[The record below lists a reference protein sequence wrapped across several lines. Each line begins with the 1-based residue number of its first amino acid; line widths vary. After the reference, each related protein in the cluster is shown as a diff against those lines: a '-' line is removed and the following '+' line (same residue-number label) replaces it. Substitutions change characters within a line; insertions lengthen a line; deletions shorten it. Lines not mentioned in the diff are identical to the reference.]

1 MESAEISVGA
11 GAPDQLDPAYQLDFD
26 PNAGLDMEGF
36 DYAQFPQDEHIFTED
51 IADDATALKPDA
63 LLEGVDQGSDAASA
77 AQHDQATNA
86 TQETGYDAELQVEYQ
101 EEIGYDDDD
110 LVDTNINADL
120 SIAEVAETEVGLADV
135 LPQNHLDPDLAQFAD
150 GSHMETL
157 AHGKDASWD
166 EDITFEEHGENV
178 NSQDDAGVAAE
189 EGLAEEDAVKHPENN
204 DLAVADFDDEAAHE
218 QFAAEH
224 HDNDL
229 EDVLDDL
236 SHSLVDAPDLEVL
249 YNEDC
254 YSLFGTLDDDP
265 ESYFLSDVQELDR
278 PLSQFLSALRAVIS
292 DEIAPTDEVVIRFDP
307 LNLEFGERSNEKFL
321 GRSFR
326 EILDCH
332 TAVSRVRGFPADPV
346 IHLAV
351 RRDSED
357 HFLELLA
364 EAELGKGSPHSAED
378 SEMSENLDEVSPAED
393 LGDGQTQD
401 DASETGSSD
410 QACDESEHAATEHL
424 EDKDESELETG
435 PGEDDVA
442 EEEQQELEVDAS
454 APQPPS
460 TGPEALEGEGFS
472 EDIPAATPQYEVA
485 EDAADEEQVWE
496 GQVAGD
502 DAGEE
507 QTWDEQTAVDDRTA
521 PQDADVSLEVFDET
535 THQPIEQQDGN
546 ELVEATA
553 SSTVDEAPAHE
564 NETHEQEAGSNG
576 KYPPFLPP
584 TIQVSLP
591 GSGRPVS
598 GTSEQRARTSPS
610 PVTQEQADSWEI
622 DYSDD
627 EDQVIPNGAQEDEA
641 PPAPGSRRQLATA
654 SALRTGSKLAR
665 NSSVES
671 LCTIEPSD
679 SSDVSMT
686 FSFDIEANK
695 HFPQDD
701 DLIISFDDDHDL
713 PTIHEEGNEFDEYS
727 LTHDASE
734 NIADEAAG
742 LDTAEATAEYITQGL
757 ENGVH
762 VAAAAETASV
772 HTSTTLNG
780 DEIDYDEENGVDE
793 PSTPDANTQ
802 QSGAASG
809 ADNDEIDW
817 ENDEDEHEQ
826 QPASRDGGAEYG
838 ESRDAAPTPP
848 SVAGKRSRADETESQ
863 ADETGMPA
871 CRSLKRLRL
880 R

>member
-63 LLEGVDQGSDAASA
+63 LLGAVDQGSHAASA

-110 LVDTNINADL
+110 LVDTSINADL
-120 SIAEVAETEVGLADV
+120 SIAEVAETEVGLVDV
-135 LPQNHLDPDLAQFAD
+135 LPQNHPDPDLAQFAD

-157 AHGKDASWD
+157 AHDKDASWD
-166 EDITFEEHGENV
+166 EDINFEEHSENV
-178 NSQDDAGVAAE
+178 NSQDDAGIVAE
-189 EGLAEEDAVKHPENN
+189 EGLAEEDAVEHPENH
-204 DLAVADFDDEAAHE
+204 DLAVADFDDETAHE

-229 EDVLDDL
+229 EDALDDL

-307 LNLEFGERSNEKFL
+307 LDLEFGERSNEKFL

-326 EILDCH
+326 EILNCH

-378 SEMSENLDEVSPAED
+378 SEMSENLDQVSPAED

-401 DASETGSSD
+401 NASETGNSD
-410 QACDESEHAATEHL
+410 QAPDESEHTATEHV

-460 TGPEALEGEGFS
+460 TGAEALEGERLS

-502 DAGEE
+502 DVGEE
-507 QTWDEQTAVDDRTA
+507 QTWDEQTAEDDRTA
-521 PQDADVSLEVFDET
+521 PQDADVSLEVFDEG
-535 THQPIEQQDGN
+535 THQPIEQHDGN
-546 ELVEATA
+546 ELVDATA

-564 NETHEQEAGSNG
+564 NETHEQEAGSNEQ
-576 KYPPFLPP
+576 P
-584 TIQVSLP
+584 TRKSQ
-591 GSGRPVS
+591 
-598 GTSEQRARTSPS
+598 SPA
-610 PVTQEQADSWEI
+610 THEQADDWEI

-627 EDQVIPNGAQEDEA
+627 EDQVVPNRVQEDQA
-641 PPAPGSRRQLATA
+641 PPAPGFRRQSATA

-665 NSSVES
+665 NSSAET
-671 LCTIEPSD
+671 LCTVEPSD

-701 DLIISFDDDHDL
+701 DLIISFDDDHEL

-742 LDTAEATAEYITQGL
+742 LDTAGPTAEYITQGS

-802 QSGAASG
+802 QSGVASG

-848 SVAGKRSRADETESQ
+848 SVAGKRSRTDETESQ
-863 ADETGMPA
+863 ADETDY
-871 CRSLKRLRL
+871 KRR
-880 R
+880 RT